1 MDETRD
7 DRESHRAYAGP
18 RAIGLLCERR
28 NDSGPR
34 GLYGPRDVDLAD
46 VRLKGA
52 RWTSGTVW
60 PGHAAPEI
68 VKMSTET
75 APGIFQIDFPSK
87 GEIPALSPAA
97 G

>member
-1 MDETRD
+1 MLLEADLTGADLTFSTLVGADLR
-7 DRESHRAYAGP
+7 RATLS
-18 RAIGLLCERR
+18 RAVL
-28 NDSGPR
+28 
-34 GLYGPRDVDLAD
+34 RDVDLAN